1 MKTLKEKM
9 DLNITL
15 AKITMLKEDITFH
28 QGIVDEKRERLKELE
43 WKFKKLQNQES

>member
-1 MKTLKEKM
+1 MRTVKSKM
-9 DLNITL
+9 DINITL
-15 AKITMLKEDITFH
+15 AKITMLKEDIQFH